1 MKDFLAISDYSS
13 EEIQDLLD
21 VAVKLKKQYFDEKEG
36 K

>member
-21 VAVKLKKQYFDEKEG
+21 LAVKLKEAIFQERQ
-36 K
+36 